1 MSFWDSL
8 VSFGNTAKDVAQT
21 AAPYVGA
28 ATQLYGYNQA
38 RDAAQ
43 QNAAALTNLGNTA
56 AAAAEFRPYAVTTGF
71 GSGFFDTGAGTAGY
85 ELSPIYQA
93 FRDRTLGTSAGVYD
107 QLGAADP
114 QQMAAQYLAEQQG
127 LLTPQRT
134 AEDIA
139 LRNAQLNRG
148 RIGLGLS
155 SEAAG
160 AGMGGMVNPEQFS
173 LQRARALADAQMS
186 AGAREQAQADIDRLI
201 SRAGGLF
208 QTGSGIEQLG
218 MGALEAGANL
228 GGRASTAG
236 ANMAS
241 NLLAAGQGA
250 ASANLAAG
258 LAGAQ
263 GAQQLGAAFSG
274 LFGNRR

>member
-1 MSFWDSL
+1 MSFWSTL
-8 VSFGNTAKDVAQT
+8 SNIAKTAS
-21 AAPYVGA
+21 PYVSA

-43 QNAAALTNLGNTA
+43 QNAAALTNIGSTA
-56 AAAAEFRPYAVTTGF
+56 AQAAQFRPYAVTTGF
-71 GSGFFDTGAGTAGY
+71 GSGFFNTDAGTAGY

-93 FRDRTLGTSAGVYD
+93 FRDRTLGTAAGVYD

-114 QQMAAQYLAEQQG
+114 TQMAAQYLAEQQG
-127 LLTPQRT
+127 LLSPQRT
-134 AEDIA
+134 SEDIA

-160 AGMGGMVNPEQFS
+160 AGAGGMVNPEMFS
-173 LQRARALADAQMS
+173 LQRARALADAQMA
-186 AGAREQAQADIDRLI
+186 AGARQQAQADIDRLI

-208 QTGSGIEQLG
+208 QTGAGVEQLG
-218 MGALEAGANL
+218 MGALTTGAEL
-228 GGRASTAG
+228 GGRAATAG

>member
-1 MSFWDSL
+1 MSFWDTL
-8 VSFGNTAKDVAQT
+8 VGAANT
-21 AAPYVGA
+21 AAPYVSA

-38 RDAAQ
+38 KDAAQ
-43 QNAAALTNLGNTA
+43 QNAASLTNLGNTA
-56 AAAAEFRPYAVTTGF
+56 AQAAAFRPYAVTTGF
-71 GSGFFDTGAGTAGY
+71 GSGFFDTEKGTAGY

-127 LLTPQRT
+127 LLSPQRT

-139 LRNAQLNRG
+139 LRNQQLNRG
-148 RIGLGLS
+148 RIGFGLS

-160 AGMGGMVNPEQFS
+160 AGMGGMVNPEMFS
-173 LQRARALADAQMS
+173 LQRARAMADAQMA
-186 AGAREQAQADIDRLI
+186 AGAREQAQTDIDRLI
-201 SRAGGLF
+201 GRASGLF

-228 GGRASTAG
+228 GGRAATAG

-250 ASANLAAG
+250 STANLAAG
-258 LAGAQ
+258 LARAQ

-274 LFGNRR
+274 LFGNRQ